1 VNSSIFLRW
10 TRFFPCFFPMFFQF
24 WWTWSIHGPF
34 WLVERGTPRDVRWR
48 VVQWPL
54 AWAKPRSWPWPA
66 STMPRRMGFSHGF
79 RMPMTDPWCS
89 FGVYWWH
96 MFPYIAYMDPMA
108 TLISSAENNFSR
120 ELHLQRLHVLRPGS
134 DRRWKSMLPES
145 PKARES
151 PAQRDARMV
160 RRLARGLDGERG
172 PDGKRGAVGPG
183 AAQWRDVNVGLVS
196 PPWIH
201 FEYYSFIM
209 FYQQYTGI
217 YEYFV

>member
-1 VNSSIFLRW
+1 
-10 TRFFPCFFPMFFQF
+10 
-24 WWTWSIHGPF
+24 
-34 WLVERGTPRDVRWR
+34 
-48 VVQWPL
+48 
-54 AWAKPRSWPWPA
+54 
-66 STMPRRMGFSHGF
+66 
-79 RMPMTDPWCS
+79 
-89 FGVYWWH
+89 

-196 PPWIH
+196 SPWIH